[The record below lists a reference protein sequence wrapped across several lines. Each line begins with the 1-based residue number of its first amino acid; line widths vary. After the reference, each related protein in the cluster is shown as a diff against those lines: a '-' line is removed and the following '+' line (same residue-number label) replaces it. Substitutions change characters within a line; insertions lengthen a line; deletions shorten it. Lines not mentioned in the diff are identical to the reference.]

1 MLQIRA
7 SRMRQ
12 SLQIVERQVVE
23 KYILFDVHKDEGD
36 DT

>member
-1 MLQIRA
+1 
-7 SRMRQ
+7 MRQ
-12 SLQIVERQVVE
+12 SLKIVQRQVVE